1 MRVVHYTKF
10 RENYKECLKEL
21 GYDEKLYGLHSF
33 RAGGATTIA
42 KSLNAPNKEK
52 LVELYGRWKTDISK
66 NYMYIKEDK
75 VERLMV
81 SKSIGI

>member
-1 MRVVHYTKF
+1 MSYTRF

-42 KSLNAPNKEK
+42 KSLTAPNKE
-52 LVELYGRWKTDISK
+52 R
-66 NYMYIKEDK
+66 
-75 VERLMV
+75 
-81 SKSIGI
+81 

>member
-1 MRVVHYTKF
+1 MSYTRF

-42 KSLNAPNKEK
+42 KSLTAPNKE
-52 LVELYGRWKTDISK
+52 RS
-66 NYMYIKEDK
+66 NYMDGGKQTLVKTCILKKIK
-75 VERLMV
+75 
-81 SKSIGI
+81 